1 MDHVAQVGNLPYRRL
16 AVGKRSKLMG
26 LRITNP
32 RYGRLPVCATIFRST
47 VRVARIHWCHANGQ
61 NQIPLGRVIIKTQIL
76 PLSPKNPGANE

>member
-47 VRVARIHWCHANGQ
+47 GRVAWID
-61 NQIPLGRVIIKTQIL
+61 
-76 PLSPKNPGANE
+76 